1 MIAAGYM
8 YKRLAKRPDWLKSET
23 VNDICSVSSCTST
36 DFADWIQYWQHNG
49 YGFFDTAASMQQLAV
64 EHAITLHG
72 LTLFFYEI
80 YEKQWDE
87 VAKIWGDVD
96 CDDSQPTQVTPP
108 ATKTSLGFDIVCY
121 CSSYWAEC
129 SPLSCN
135 HLAEQFDTNDHCL
148 LPTLSAA
155 IELLEQDAL
164 ARCEP
169 GPYRIIEVFICP

>member
-72 LTLFFYEI
+72 LTLFSMKFM
-80 YEKQWDE
+80 KNNGM
-87 VAKIWGDVD
+87 K
-96 CDDSQPTQVTPP
+96 
-108 ATKTSLGFDIVCY
+108 
-121 CSSYWAEC
+121 
-129 SPLSCN
+129 
-135 HLAEQFDTNDHCL
+135 
-148 LPTLSAA
+148 
-155 IELLEQDAL
+155 
-164 ARCEP
+164 
-169 GPYRIIEVFICP
+169 